1 MNGEL
6 PYILC
11 SLSKSNE
18 IVAQYQYSIQ
28 EASVVGR
35 LGGYNND

>member
-18 IVAQYQYSIQ
+18 IVAQYSIQ

-35 LGGYNND
+35 LGGYDND